1 MTNNQHYYYLC
12 LLSDYLKAILQY
24 YLYNIEKIEKKKSEI
39 SISEKNRCYN
49 MGVIEREELGFMA
62 ITTKKDI
69 EMLKELESYLFDINK
84 DSMFINGDSFM
95 IKKEDVKDE
104 KALALYLALYEFVER
119 MIETKKERSRKQN
132 VFNKNNREYHKI
144 TNKIWY
150 YRKKKNLE
158 KLKYWQDRLEEL
170 KKEIK

>member
-1 MTNNQHYYYLC
+1 
-12 LLSDYLKAILQY
+12 
-24 YLYNIEKIEKKKSEI
+24 
-39 SISEKNRCYN
+39 
-49 MGVIEREELGFMA
+49 MA
-62 ITTKKDI
+62 IATKKDI
-69 EMLKELESYLFDINK
+69 EMLKEVESYLFDINK

-132 VFNKNNREYHKI
+132 VFNKNNREYHSI

-150 YRKKKNLE
+150 HRKKNNLD

-170 KKEIK
+170 KKESE